1 MGKKRKSSSDSDEES
16 KKKKKKTDKK
26 KKKDAKKDKKKD
38 KKKKDKKKKEGK
50 KNKKKGSSDSSSSGS
65 SSEDGKVGV
74 EDIAP
79 PKHSLSLPAPEDGIK
94 RFEFTAEE
102 AGPLGVRFS
111 GGFPPMIISVTAD
124 SFAAKKGVAMN
135 HEVHAING
143 LELVQ
148 RNVEKV
154 MSCLKQ
160 RPVTLDLR
168 PLGWKPKA
176 IRQEQDRLKAMQ
188 EAERQKMVALESQR
202 RDKVAADAKEEAERL
217 AKEAAERKEREDKER
232 AELLKKAKEAR
243 AKERAKEEEFEKQL
257 AKDPAEQRKLANDVM
272 SGDYGNDVLKGKML
286 PLRLF
291 TRRKEVA
298 WIWGNEEMELIGGG
312 VQDPGDSFSE
322 GAK

>member
-94 RFEFTAEE
+94 RFEFTAE
-102 AGPLGVRFS
+102 
-111 GGFPPMIISVTAD
+111 
-124 SFAAKKGVAMN
+124 
-135 HEVHAING
+135 EVHAING